1 MKSSTIGLGLSFG
14 QNLSRNEPLLLHK
27 KIKKKKPAML
37 TNTYGVRISGEENTK
52 KFGGVGIYSMNHC
65 RESQKFLR

>member
-27 KIKKKKPAML
+27 KIKKKK
-37 TNTYGVRISGEENTK
+37 TRNVDQ
-52 KFGGVGIYSMNHC
+52 H
-65 RESQKFLR
+65 LRRQDIRWRKH

>member
-14 QNLSRNEPLLLHK
+14 QNSSRNESLLLHK